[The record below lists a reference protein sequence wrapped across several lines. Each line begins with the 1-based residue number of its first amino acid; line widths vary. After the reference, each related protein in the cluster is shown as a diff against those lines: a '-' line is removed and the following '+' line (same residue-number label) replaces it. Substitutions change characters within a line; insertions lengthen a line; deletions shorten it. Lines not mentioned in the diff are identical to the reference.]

1 MSDWD
6 AFTAAHPC
14 GTLLQSSR
22 WAQLKAGFGWRS
34 ERVLLGEADAPRAGG
49 QMLLRSKWGVLRV
62 AYVPRGPVVDWEDE
76 ALVEAMLRSL
86 RRAARRRW
94 ALRLWIE
101 PRIEDGPAIRALL
114 RRLGWHERKHPI
126 QPPRTIL
133 VDLRGTEEALLA
145 RMKQKTRYNIRL
157 AARKGVRVREGGM
170 DDLPTFMALMEET
183 GRRDGFAIRPAAY
196 YRRFVELFV
205 PRDAALLLAEV
216 EGEPVAAIIVAAWG
230 RMAYYLYGAS
240 SARHRNRMPTYLL
253 QWEAMR
259 WARARGCTTYDLWGI
274 PDEDEATLE
283 AEFRERRDGLWGVY
297 RFKRGFGGR
306 VVRYVGTW
314 ERLL

>member
-6 AFTAAHPC
+6 AFTAAHPY
-14 GTLLQSSR
+14 GSLLQSSR
-22 WAQLKAGFGWRS
+22 WAQLKAGFGWHS
-34 ERVLLGEADAPRAGG
+34 ERVLLDEAVAPQAGG
-49 QMLLRSKWGVLRV
+49 QMLIRSKWGVLRV
-62 AYVPRGPVVDWEDE
+62 AYVPRGPVVDWEDA

-101 PRIEDGPAIRALL
+101 PCIEDGPAIRALL
-114 RRLGWHERKHPI
+114 RRLGWRERKHPI

-133 VDLRGTEEALLA
+133 VDMRGTEEALLA

-157 AARKGVRVREGGM
+157 AARKGVQVREGRM
-170 DDLPTFMALMEET
+170 DDLPTFLALMEET

-274 PDEDEATLE
+274 PDEDETTLE
-283 AEFRERRDGLWGVY
+283 AAFRERRGGLWGVY

-306 VVRYVGTW
+306 VMRYVGTW
-314 ERLL
+314 ERLP